1 MHQNKHHWSCNVK
14 SEDSFYLSSRPDPPG
29 VGQAGY
35 GTFDR
40 KTTQT
45 ERSEL
50 MEANKNEPSSINS
63 SLKTSCLPAGRLAVR
78 SCIPLLLPNRNEVE
92 LTEGKLLMRHFEQ
105 LYGQCS
111 EHAR

>member
-40 KTTQT
+40 KSTQT

-63 SLKTSCLPAGRLAVR
+63 SLKTFGSKDSASTCY
-78 SCIPLLLPNRNEVE
+78 CQ
-92 LTEGKLLMRHFEQ
+92 KF
-105 LYGQCS
+105 
-111 EHAR
+111 